1 MTITNYFLDLKLTI
15 YNTVSLV
22 RSVIGKFLER
32 NFLFIKKVQA
42 FLDLIFVPSFIT
54 VILVRSVIKFLDK
67 NSLYREGSSLFR
79 FNVVSSFSEG
89 QSII

>member
-67 NSLYREGSSLFR
+67 NFLFFFEKFQFVLNYILSR
-79 FNVVSSFSEG
+79 GIARDKV
-89 QSII
+89 

>member
-67 NSLYREGSSLFR
+67 NFLFIEKVQAFLDLMLSR
-79 FNVVSSFSEG
+79 ALAKDKV
-89 QSII
+89 